1 MGKHYDC
8 LLIKTLVIGAS
19 TNKERYSYKA
29 IQKLRKLNLD
39 VCALGLNQ
47 GEIMDVKIETN
58 PIEYKN
64 IHTISIYLKAKNQFQ
79 YLNYL
84 IKLNPQRVI
93 FNPGSE
99 NDILMSKLKE
109 SQISCEN
116 SCTLVLLS
124 TNQY

>member
-8 LLIKTLVIGAS
+8 LVMRTLIIGAS
-19 TNKERYSYKA
+19 TNKDRYSYKA
-29 IQKLRKLNLD
+29 IQRLRKLNFD
-39 VCALGLNQ
+39 VCALGLYE
-47 GEIMDVKIETN
+47 GEIMDVKIETKPTN
-58 PIEYKN
+58 CKK
-64 IHTISIYLKAKNQFQ
+64 IHTVSIYLKPQNQFQ

-84 IKLNPQRVI
+84 IKLNPKRVI

-99 NDILMSKLKE
+99 NEVLMNKLKE
-109 SQISCEN
+109 KKISCEN